1 MCFQTIDKNGRLG
14 GCTWSSQAWQKKR
27 GGETGTN
34 ANADPTQKR
43 RELVLCTPVPPCVC
57 MSVYR
62 IFLFRLSLPA
72 FSPSLPPSPSLSH
85 SLSLPPS
92 LRIPI
97 EQRKG
102 KKRKKFETD
111 TRDLSAGARVHCPTC
126 PEWPTFFFFL
136 FASTDACLFL
146 PPSFLLSSPPPY
158 AAPGGW
164 MAGAK
169 SKQVWQVAQRRKT
182 GAPAGRLALP
192 TSATP
197 ALLCEPAARGCC
209 VTVVRR
215 RLSSAEHCSGPLLAP
230 SSCFRPPPAVAP
242 ARDQSGPDA
251 RPASEMWRV

>member
-72 FSPSLPPSPSLSH
+72 FSPSLPPSL
-85 SLSLPPS
+85 SLSLCLRPS
-92 LRIPI
+92 ASQSSR
-97 EQRKG
+97 EKE
-102 KKRKKFETD
+102 KKEKNLKQIHVTCQP
-111 TRDLSAGARVHCPTC
+111 VHGCIVQHVQNGQHS
-126 PEWPTFFFFL
+126 FFFL

-209 VTVVRR
+209 VTVARR